1 MNSFFYASASGWIAS
16 ILIGAEIVLPYLLR
30 RTRLSELLGIASRD
44 GRPYLQRM
52 RPHYWA
58 GYVLIVL
65 STAHA
70 WVPMQTGHMGRA
82 NMTGLWFATAAL
94 LLLLFQAA
102 LGLALQDAKL
112 PDRARFR
119 SWHYWTMMALMLCVA
134 AHVWL
139 NA

>member
-1 MNSFFYASASGWIAS
+1 MNSFFYTSASGWIAS
-16 ILIGAEIVLPYLLR
+16 ILMGAEILFPYLLR
-30 RTRLSELLGIASRD
+30 RTRLSELLGIVSRD

-58 GYVLIVL
+58 GYVLVALSIV
-65 STAHA
+65 HA
-70 WVPMQTGHMGRA
+70 WVPMQAGHMRRA
-82 NMTGLWFATAAL
+82 NMSGLGFATGAL

-119 SWHYWTMMALMLCVA
+119 SWHYWTMMTVVLCVA
-134 AHVWL
+134 AHIWL
-139 NA
+139 SA